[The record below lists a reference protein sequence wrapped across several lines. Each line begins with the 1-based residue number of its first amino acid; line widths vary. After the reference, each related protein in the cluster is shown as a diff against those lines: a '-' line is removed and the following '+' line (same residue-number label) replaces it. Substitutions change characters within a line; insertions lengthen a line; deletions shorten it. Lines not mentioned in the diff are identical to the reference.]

1 MIGMR
6 FGITALDWSTVMT
19 QLFSKG
25 ALDFSQFD
33 FAEIMRLTH
42 SQGFSLMELT
52 LDIGYVLPEALS
64 ENQIASL
71 LAVKEELDLTY
82 TAHLP
87 LWSIEPCSPN
97 AFIREASVDCLVDAV
112 DIVKSLNPE
121 VYVMHNAGWLGAEFG
136 EFDVTPQYK
145 PYLFEVLGSLAE
157 QSVKDLLQRTGLPPQ
172 KIALES
178 IEFPF
183 EVTWRLA
190 ERLDTTICLDT
201 GHVLSGQTGST
212 DLLDFVDRYHSRL
225 SEVHLHDGAVK
236 PVEGKRFPYFDH
248 QVLGKGDM
256 PVVEFLTALDDCGF
270 DGPVIFEL
278 NREEALESLKV
289 IRKLLPDFPIE

>member
-1 MIGMR
+1 MR
-6 FGITALDWSTVMT
+6 FGITALDWSTVMS

-25 ALDFSQFD
+25 TLDYRQFD
-33 FAEIMRLTH
+33 FAEIMRITH
-42 SQGFSLMELT
+42 NQGFSLMELT
-52 LDIGYVLPEALS
+52 LDIGYVLPGALS

-87 LWSIEPCSPN
+87 LWSIEPSSPN
-97 AFIREASVDCLVDAV
+97 EFIRKASVDCLVDAIKIIEPL
-112 DIVKSLNPE
+112 DPE

-145 PYLFEVLGSLAE
+145 PYLFEVLGGLAE
-157 QSVKDLLQRTGLPPQ
+157 QSVKDVLHRTGLPPR

-183 EVTWRLA
+183 EYTWRLA
-190 ERLDTTICLDT
+190 ERLDATICLDT
-201 GHVLSGQTGST
+201 GHVLSGQSGST

-225 SEVHLHDGAVK
+225 SEIHLHDGAVR

-256 PVVEFLTALDDCGF
+256 PVAEFLTALDECGF

-278 NREEALESLKV
+278 NREDALESLKV
-289 IRKLLPDFPIE
+289 IRNLLPDFPIE

>member
-1 MIGMR
+1 MR
-6 FGITALDWSTVMT
+6 FGITALDWSTVMS

-25 ALDFSQFD
+25 SLDFSQFD
-33 FAEIMRLTH
+33 FAEIMRITH
-42 SQGFSLMELT
+42 NQGFSLMELT
-52 LDIGYVLPEALS
+52 LDIGYVLPGALS
-64 ENQIASL
+64 ENQIARL

-87 LWSIEPCSPN
+87 LWSIEPSSPN
-97 AFIREASVDCLVDAV
+97 EFIREASVDCLVDAIK
-112 DIVKSLNPE
+112 IVRSLDPE

-145 PYLFEVLGSLAE
+145 PYLFEVLGGLAE
-157 QSVKDLLQRTGLPPQ
+157 QSIKELLQHTGLPPR

-183 EVTWRLA
+183 EYTWRLA

-201 GHVLSGQTGST
+201 GHVLSGQSGST

-225 SEVHLHDGAVK
+225 SEVHLHDGAVR

-248 QVLGKGDM
+248 KVLGKGDM
-256 PVVEFLTALDDCGF
+256 PIAKFLTALDECGF
-270 DGPVIFEL
+270 EGPVIFEL
-278 NREEALESLKV
+278 NREDALESLKV

>member
-1 MIGMR
+1 MR
-6 FGITALDWSTVMT
+6 FGITALDWSTVMS

-25 ALDFSQFD
+25 SLDFSQFD

-42 SQGFSLMELT
+42 KQGFSLMELT
-52 LDIGYVLPEALS
+52 LDIGYVLPGALS

-87 LWSIEPCSPN
+87 LWSIEPSSPN
-97 AFIREASVDCLVDAV
+97 EFIRQASVDCLVDAIK
-112 DIVKSLNPE
+112 IVKSLDPE

-145 PYLFEVLGSLAE
+145 PYLFEVLGGLAE
-157 QSVKDLLQRTGLPPQ
+157 QSVREVLQRTGLPPQ

-183 EVTWRLA
+183 EYTWRLA
-190 ERLDTTICLDT
+190 ERLGSTICLDT
-201 GHVLSGQTGST
+201 GHVLSGQSGST

-225 SEVHLHDGAVK
+225 SEIHLHDGAVR

-248 QVLGKGDM
+248 QVLGRGDM
-256 PVVEFLTALDDCGF
+256 PVSKFLTALKNYGF
-270 DGPVIFEL
+270 DGPIIFEL
-278 NREEALESLKV
+278 NREDALESLKV

>member
-1 MIGMR
+1 MQ
-6 FGITALDWSTVMT
+6 FGITALDWSTVMS

-25 ALDFSQFD
+25 TLDFSQFD
-33 FAEIMRLTH
+33 FAEIMRITH
-42 SQGFSLMELT
+42 NQGFSLMELT
-52 LDIGYVLPEALS
+52 LDIGYVLPGALS

-71 LAVKEELDLTY
+71 LSVKDELDLTY

-87 LWSIEPCSPN
+87 LWSIEPSSPN
-97 AFIREASVDCLVDAV
+97 AFIREASVDCLVDAIR
-112 DIVKSLNPE
+112 IVRPLDPE

-145 PYLFEVLGSLAE
+145 PYLFEVLGGLAE
-157 QSVKDLLQRTGLPPQ
+157 QSVKELLQRTGLPSR

-183 EVTWRLA
+183 EYTWRLA
-190 ERLDTTICLDT
+190 ERLDTSICLDT
-201 GHVLSGQTGST
+201 GHVLSGQSGST
-212 DLLDFVDRYHSRL
+212 DLLGFVDRYHSRL
-225 SEVHLHDGAVK
+225 SEVHLHDGAVR

-256 PVVEFLTALDDCGF
+256 PVAEFLTALDECGF

-278 NREEALESLKV
+278 NREDALESLKV
-289 IRKLLPDFPIE
+289 IRKFLPDFPIE